1 MKRWFHRL
9 AAITALSVFASA
21 HAAPQLL
28 NASYDVA
35 RDFYRDFNPAFAAY
49 WKDKT
54 GTAPALQQ
62 SHGGSSKQARAV
74 IDGLDADVL
83 TTNNPLDIDAVAK
96 AGLIDPQWAHKF
108 PHQASPSWS
117 TILFLVR
124 KGNPKHIKDWNDLV
138 RPGVGIVIPKPKT
151 SGNGRYS
158 YLAAWQY
165 ALTQPGGAD
174 AKARAFVTAFQ
185 IGSAHV

>member
-62 SHGGSSKQARAV
+62 SHGGSSKQARPV
-74 IDGLDADVL
+74 IDGLVAYVLPTTHPLADNTVA
-83 TTNNPLDIDAVAK
+83 TT
-96 AGLIDPQWAHKF
+96 
-108 PHQASPSWS
+108 
-117 TILFLVR
+117 
-124 KGNPKHIKDWNDLV
+124 
-138 RPGVGIVIPKPKT
+138 
-151 SGNGRYS
+151 
-158 YLAAWQY
+158 
-165 ALTQPGGAD
+165 ALTNPQRDP
-174 AKARAFVTAFQ
+174 KSPQRPT
-185 IGSAHV
+185 

>member
-108 PHQASPSWS
+108 PHQASPSWRS
-117 TILFLVR
+117 EE
-124 KGNPKHIKDWNDLV
+124 H
-138 RPGVGIVIPKPKT
+138 T
-151 SGNGRYS
+151 SELQSLMRIS
-158 YLAAWQY
+158 YAVFCLKKKNN
-165 ALTQPGGAD
+165 
-174 AKARAFVTAFQ
+174 KA
-185 IGSAHV
+185 